1 MGIAEYFWMW
11 GLYHSDITNYGS
23 DTLLL
28 PLEEPTQYMMPIF
41 LSGIFSAIIIFL
53 CSIVSMALANSLKRS
68 RKDFKNVGTKS
79 IGIGILMLVASIIY
93 IIAISITMTN
103 YFEYIISEWYGGY
116 LPPNLIIPDF
126 WDVYKP
132 GFAIIMPFIG
142 ATFTIIAGI
151 VSIAVKPRE
160 DVILVEEKRDFA
172 IKKPI
177 EPINSQVRYCP
188 ECGQK
193 LLYKESK
200 FCINCGFK
208 FQS

>member
-1 MGIAEYFWMW
+1 MW
-11 GLYHSDITNYGS
+11 GLYHGEITNYGS
-23 DTLLL
+23 NTLFM

-68 RKDFKNVGTKS
+68 RKDFKNVGIKS
-79 IGIGILMLVASIIY
+79 IEIGILMLVASIIY
-93 IIAISITMTN
+93 IIAISITMTD
-103 YFEYIISEWYGGY
+103 YIEYILIELYGGY
-116 LPPNLIIPDF
+116 LPPNFIIPDF
-126 WDVYKP
+126 WDVYEP

-142 ATFTIIAGI
+142 ATFTIIACI

-160 DVILVEEKRDFA
+160 DVILVEEKRDFV

-177 EPINSQVRYCP
+177 EQMVSNFKYCP